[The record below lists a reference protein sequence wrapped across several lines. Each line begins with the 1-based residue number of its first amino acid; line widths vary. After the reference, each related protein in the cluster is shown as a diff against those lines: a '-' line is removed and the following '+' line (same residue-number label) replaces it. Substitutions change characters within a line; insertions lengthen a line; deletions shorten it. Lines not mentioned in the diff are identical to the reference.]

1 MYGALVIKAS
11 SPFSRRSL
19 LGGLSV
25 ATMCMAASAALAAPG
40 GLFGEQAEW
49 AQRYDADARLTVP
62 RSTTPILSQ
71 QTLAA
76 TENAIQQYQR
86 IVASGGWGSL
96 PNTTLKIG
104 SNGAA
109 VVALRRRLV
118 GSGDLD
124 AEAGVSPVFDSYVE
138 ASVKR
143 FQARHGLG
151 ETGIVS
157 EQTLAAMNVP
167 AEVRL
172 RQLETNLIRLR
183 SFSGNLGR
191 RYVTANIPAA
201 HVETVEDGLVVTHHA
216 AGVGKIDRQ
225 SPIMQTKATDIN
237 FNPFWT
243 VPASIIRKDLIPK
256 MQKDPNYLTDNK
268 IRVINKDG
276 IEVNPHQINWNS
288 LEAVNYKFR
297 QDPAADVNSLGF
309 VRINIANPYGVYMHD
324 TPAKGI
330 FGDDFRFVSSGCM
343 RVQNV
348 KDYVTWLLKE
358 TPGWSRDKIDEAIR
372 SGERIDAKLAQPV
385 PVYWV
390 YITSWA
396 TPEGIVQFRDD
407 IYQKDGF
414 GPVAAVAP
422 QAAQPVG
429 YQGQPGYEQPVGYQQ
444 AAPQYAP
451 APYGSPYAPAGAAA
465 GGALAPMSD
474 DED

>member
-1 MYGALVIKAS
+1 MEPLVIKAS
-11 SPFSRRSL
+11 SFSRRGL
-19 LGGLSV
+19 LGGLSI
-25 ATMCMAASAALAAPG
+25 ATMVAAAPG
-40 GLFGEQAEW
+40 VFAAPGAGAFGDQAEW

-62 RSTTPILSQ
+62 RSTTPILSA

-76 TENAIQQYQR
+76 TEGAIQQYQR
-86 IVASGGWGSL
+86 IVAGGGWGIL

-124 AEAGVSPVFDSYVE
+124 AEAGASPVFDSYVE
-138 ASVKR
+138 AGVKR

-151 ETGIVS
+151 ETGVVS
-157 EQTLAAMNVP
+157 QQTLVALNIP
-167 AEVRL
+167 ADVRL
-172 RQLETNLIRLR
+172 RQLETNLVRLR
-183 SFSGNLGR
+183 SFSGNLGH

-201 HVETVEDGLVVTHHA
+201 HVETVEDGMVVTHHA

-225 SPIMQTKATDIN
+225 SPVMQAKVLDIN

-268 IRVINKDG
+268 IRIISKDG
-276 IEVNPHQINWNS
+276 NEVSPRQINWNS
-288 LEAVNYKFR
+288 LEATNYKFR
-297 QDPAADVNSLGF
+297 QDPGADMNSLGF

-348 KDYVTWLLKE
+348 KDYVTWLLKD
-358 TPGWSRDKIDEAIR
+358 TPGWPREKIDEAIR

-390 YITSWA
+390 YITAWA
-396 TPEGIVQFRDD
+396 TPEGIVQFRED

-429 YQGQPGYEQPVGYQQ
+429 YQEQAPGQYPPRE
-444 AAPQYAP
+444 YAP
-451 APYGSPYAPAGAAA
+451 RDYAPPGR
-465 GGALAPMSD
+465 GGALQPMSD
-474 DED
+474 DD